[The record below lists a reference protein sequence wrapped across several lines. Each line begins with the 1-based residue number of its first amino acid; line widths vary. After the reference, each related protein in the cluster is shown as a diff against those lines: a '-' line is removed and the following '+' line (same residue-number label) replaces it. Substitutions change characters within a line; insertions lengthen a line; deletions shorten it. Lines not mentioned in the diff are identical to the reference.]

1 MTMNRLS
8 AIIAATILS
17 GALCFAGEPESY
29 YCKQITS
36 GDGLTQPSVTAM
48 LTDSK
53 GSLWIGTRYC
63 LNRYVNGNLN
73 SFSTDELAGSY
84 IKFIHEDSK
93 GHIWIGTEA
102 GVSMYDRKSGR
113 FSMAIEISADRV
125 CEIDNVLYFIGGSA
139 ICSYDTISDAVID
152 KVPFECNSVTSAL
165 PISKD
170 DILIV
175 EKSHGLYTYS
185 VSTKHAEHIYFPEL
199 DGKLILS
206 ARTFRSKVWL
216 AVYLEGLYTYDAH
229 SGGLEKFE
237 NNGGNIE
244 PKIIY
249 DFAELNG
256 KLIIGTDG
264 DGVCMLDGGKIEK
277 LKDVKGFENTA
288 IVPDSIVSLYIDPLR
303 NIWIGT
309 SRDGMFGLK
318 PTSIREY
325 GVNPDGEG
333 LSYKTIS
340 AMHQDNGILW
350 IGTDGGGI
358 NSFDPGTSKFTV
370 YPSTGNG
377 KTISIC
383 SLDDNR
389 ILYSSYCEG
398 IFILDKRTGARNRLY
413 IVDCNTDHAEC
424 FSGSAPFLKKIHDGR
439 IMIIAER
446 PYIYD
451 PDDGSFHQ
459 CTSDDRSM
467 ESGMHVMTGNTYD
480 MVYAVSANSIY
491 KIDID
496 REHLTKY
503 FSMPTSARINTAVCM
518 GRTILIGADD
528 GLWSIDTESGDTQH
542 LSEVFSRRI
551 TFLIQENDEYAW
563 VASGNMMFRYSL
575 SKKSIETVDESVGFS
590 ANEILSGCNIDDTLF
605 LGGTQG
611 LVQISGMG
619 QALSEKSLDMSLSR
633 IEVDGKT
640 MTSLSGLVKFPW
652 NYSSATIHYDIN
664 GSDPFQKIL
673 CRYEV
678 ESKSNKTVYETFSP
692 DYIMPS
698 LDGGTYMLRAYF
710 LDDDGKWADCET
722 TCKLK
727 VSVPYYRSLW
737 FYLLIGVLLAALAS
751 LFIIRFRKRN
761 QARIEAEIR
770 EQNEEEKNMRIKFL
784 VNVSHELRTP
794 LTLIYA
800 PLRRMLEGKDVLSD
814 DSRDT
819 LKKIFT
825 QASHMKDVVNMVLDM
840 DKLNESDEP
849 IRKVPTKIDEW
860 VKSVS
865 EEFRDEM
872 IAAGIVLDYE
882 IQECGTV
889 WFDKWMCRM
898 VLSNYL
904 MNAIKYCPAGS
915 HVTVSVRKDR
925 DGFIKVSVSDDG
937 PGLGNINPERLFA
950 RFAMGSHDKFG
961 NGIGLSYSKKLI
973 QLHNGTVGAFNNPMK
988 GSTFYFELPIGEI
1001 AGLDPGIFQM
1011 RDNGDQTYESFPET
1025 TQDIDL
1031 KNITALVVDDNPQML
1046 EYLQESLSSHIGRVL
1061 VASNGKEGIDS
1072 VKAHQPDIIISDVM
1086 MPEMDG
1092 FEFCRIVK
1100 SDTEISHIPVILLTA
1115 RANEGSVICGYKNG
1129 ADSYLT
1135 KPFEDEMLLTIIK
1148 SILISRQNA
1157 KKQFSAME
1165 HASDS
1170 RLTLSGTFSS
1180 ADEVFLTRLNELI
1193 NDNLSR
1199 EDLDITFLCTEL
1211 AMSRSSLYNK
1221 VKAITCIGV
1230 NEYINKLRLL
1240 KSKNLL
1246 EKSEMNITEISESVG
1261 FNTQRYFS
1269 STFKKSFGVTPME
1282 WRKSVWQKN

>member
-1 MTMNRLS
+1 MNRLS

-17 GALCFAGEPESY
+17 GAICLAGEPENY

-73 SFSTDELAGSY
+73 SFSADDLSGTY
-84 IKFIHEDSK
+84 VRFIHEDSK
-93 GHIWIGTEA
+93 GRIWTGTEA
-102 GVSMYDRKSGR
+102 GVSVYDRKSGR
-113 FSMAIEISADRV
+113 FSTVIEMVADRV

-139 ICSYDTISDAVID
+139 ICSYDTVSDAVID
-152 KVPFECNSVTSAL
+152 RVPLECSLITSAL

-170 DILIV
+170 DILLV
-175 EKSHGLYTYS
+175 EKSHGLYIYNLP
-185 VSTKHAEHIYFPEL
+185 TKHASHIYHPEL

-216 AVYLEGLYTYDAH
+216 AVYLEGLYTFDIH
-229 SGGLEKFE
+229 SGILEKFE
-237 NNGGNIE
+237 NIGGNID

-249 DFAELNG
+249 DFAEVDG

-264 DGVCMLDGGKIEK
+264 DGVCMLDGRKIEK

-288 IVPDSIVSLYIDPLR
+288 IVPDAIVSLYIDPLK

-318 PTSIREY
+318 PTNIREY
-325 GVNPDGEG
+325 GVNPDGKG

-340 AMHQDNGILW
+340 AMHQESGILW

-358 NSFDPGTSKFTV
+358 NSFDPETSKFTV

-383 SLDDNR
+383 SLDDKR

-398 IFILDKRTGARNRLY
+398 IFILDKVTGARERLY
-413 IVDCNTDHAEC
+413 IVDRNTDHAEC
-424 FSGSAPFLKKIHDGR
+424 FSGSAPFLKKLYDGR
-439 IMIIAER
+439 IMIVAEH

-467 ESGMHVMTGNTYD
+467 ESGMHVMTGNADD
-480 MVYAVSANSIY
+480 MVYAVSSNSIY
-491 KIDID
+491 EIDID

-528 GLWSIDTESGDTQH
+528 GLWSIDTVSGDARH

-551 TFLIQENDEYAW
+551 TFLIQENDENVW

-575 SKKSIETVDESVGFS
+575 SRKSIETVDESVGFS
-590 ANEILSGCNIDDTLF
+590 ANEILAGCNINDMLF

-611 LVQISGMG
+611 LVQIGGIG
-619 QALSEKSLDMSLSR
+619 QALSDKGLDMSLSR

-640 MTSLSGLVKFPW
+640 ITSVTGPVKLPW

-673 CRYEV
+673 CRYEI
-678 ESKSNKTVYETFSP
+678 ESKSNKTAHETFSP
-692 DYIMPS
+692 DYVIPS
-698 LDGGTYMLRAYF
+698 LDRGTYIIRAYF

-727 VSVPYYRSLW
+727 VSAPFYRSLW
-737 FYLLIGVLLAALAS
+737 FYLLIGILMAAAAS

-800 PLRRMLEGKDVLSD
+800 PLRRMLEGGNELPDN
-814 DSRDT
+814 SRDT

-825 QASHMKDVVNMVLDM
+825 QASHMKDVINMVLDM
-840 DKLNESDEP
+840 DKLNGSDEP
-849 IRKVPTKIDEW
+849 IRKVPVKIEEW
-860 VKSVS
+860 VKDVS

-872 IAAGIVLDYE
+872 TAAGIDLNYDV
-882 IQECGTV
+882 QECGTI

-904 MNAIKYCPAGS
+904 MNAIKYCPSGS
-915 HVTVSVRKDR
+915 HVTVSARKDR

-937 PGLGNINPERLFA
+937 PGLGNINPEKLFA

-973 QLHNGTVGAFNNPMK
+973 QLHNGTVGAFNNPVK

-1001 AGLDPGIFQM
+1001 VGIDPEIYQIK
-1011 RDNGDQTYESFPET
+1011 DNGNQAYESYPET
-1025 TQDIDL
+1025 PPEIDL
-1031 KNITALVVDDNPQML
+1031 GSVSVLVVDDNPQML
-1046 EYLQESLSSHIGRVL
+1046 EYLQESLLRHIGRVL
-1061 VASNGKEGIDS
+1061 VASNGKEGIET
-1072 VKAHQPDIIISDVM
+1072 VKTNQPDIIISDVM

-1092 FEFCRIVK
+1092 FEFCRTVK
-1100 SDTEISHIPVILLTA
+1100 SDMEVSHIPVVLLTA

-1148 SILISRQNA
+1148 NILISRQYA
-1157 KKQFSAME
+1157 KSRFSAME
-1165 HASDS
+1165 HASDN
-1170 RLTLSGTFSS
+1170 RLPLSGTFSS
-1180 ADEVFLTRLNELI
+1180 TDEVFLTRLNELI
-1193 NDNLSR
+1193 NDNISR
-1199 EDLDITFLCTEL
+1199 DDLDITFLCTEL

-1221 VKAITCIGV
+1221 VKAITGIGV
-1230 NEYINKLRLL
+1230 NEYINKLRLR
-1240 KSKNLL
+1240 KSKDLL
-1246 EKSEMNITEISESVG
+1246 EKSEMNITEISECVG

-1269 STFKKSFGVTPME
+1269 STFKKSFGMTPME
-1282 WRKSVWQKN
+1282 WRKSNKQRG